1 MNIILWVLQVAL
13 AIHTAIGAF
22 WKFSNSTEMV
32 PSLKA
37 MPNSVWMS
45 LIGIELLC
53 AAGLVLPAIN
63 RQWGMLVPLAAIV
76 IALEMVLFT
85 ILHLR
90 SGQTTHGEIVYW
102 LCVAAICLV
111 IAYGRSV
118 VAPLGAAA

>member
-1 MNIILWVLQVAL
+1 MNIILWVLQVVM

-22 WKFSNSTEMV
+22 WKFSNSAAMV

-63 RQWGMLVPLAAIV
+63 RQWGMLVPVAAVV
-76 IALEMVLFT
+76 IALEMALFT

-90 SGQTTHGEIVYW
+90 SGVTSQGEMIYW
-102 LCVAAICLV
+102 LCVAAICIV
-111 IAYGRSV
+111 IAYGRGV
-118 VAPLGAAA
+118 MVPLTATV